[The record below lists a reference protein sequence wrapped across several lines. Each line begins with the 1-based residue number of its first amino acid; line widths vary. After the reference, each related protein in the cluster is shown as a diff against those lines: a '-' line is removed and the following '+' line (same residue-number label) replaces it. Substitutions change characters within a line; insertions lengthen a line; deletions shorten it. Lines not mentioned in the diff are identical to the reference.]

1 VSWTLLPIYFAIGG
15 GVGFLAGLLGIGGS
29 MTMIPLLAM
38 IFTHEGFAP
47 EHVLH
52 IAVATSMATII
63 FTSISSVRAHAQH
76 DAVLW
81 PVAIKLAP
89 GILVGSL
96 VGPQIVGL
104 MSTAVL
110 ACVFAT
116 FATYTAIRLLWDKK
130 PKPTRVLPGT
140 TGLVA
145 VGAGIGLL
153 SSMVG
158 AGGAFISV
166 PFMTACN
173 IKIQKAIG
181 TSSALGLPIAVAG
194 TIGFLVAG
202 LRQTGLPSYSL
213 GYIYFPALLVISSA
227 SVISAP
233 IGARLAH
240 RWPIAHLRRAFAC
253 LLLVIAAYFVR
264 KAWTA

>member
-1 VSWTLLPIYFAIGG
+1 VSWALLPIYFAIGG
-15 GVGFLAGLLGIGGS
+15 IVGFLAGLLGVGGS
-29 MTMIPLLAM
+29 MSMIPLLAL

-63 FTSISSVRAHAQH
+63 FTSISSVRAHARH

-81 PVAIKLAP
+81 PVALKLAP

-110 ACVFAT
+110 AYVFAV
-116 FATYTAIRLLWDKK
+116 FATYTAIRLLWDQKA
-130 PKPTRVLPGT
+130 KPTRELPGT
-140 TGLVA
+140 KGLVA

-173 IKIQKAIG
+173 VKIQKAIG

-194 TIGFLVAG
+194 TIGFLIAG
-202 LRQTGLPSYSL
+202 LRQTGLPSYSF
-213 GYIYFPALLVISSA
+213 GYIYFPALLGISSA
-227 SVISAP
+227 SIVSAP
-233 IGARLAH
+233 MGAKLAH
-240 RWPIAHLRRAFAC
+240 QWPIAHLRRAFAA
-253 LLLVIAAYFVR
+253 LLLVIALSFFW
-264 KAWTA
+264 KAWTT